1 MAKSTTLGMIVGG
14 LAPLLVLK
22 LTMEYDKKNMPKQEP
37 KQKVAIQP
45 TPTQNKSKTY
55 SKECMDSLNRRL
67 MQEDVKKP
75 NFENDFLENCAKNE
89 KK

>member
-1 MAKSTTLGMIVGG
+1 
-14 LAPLLVLK
+14 
-22 LTMEYDKKNMPKQEP
+22 
-37 KQKVAIQP
+37 
-45 TPTQNKSKTY
+45 
-55 SKECMDSLNRRL
+55 MDSLNRRL